1 MDATTGWRMTGMNKH
16 AEQFVETFVKELE
29 EENVAIFA
37 GAGLS
42 VEAGYVD
49 WKKLLQP
56 IADDLGLDIDKE
68 HDLISI
74 AQYHLNEKQN
84 RSGLNRALIEKLS
97 PGHAPTDKHRILA
110 RLPIKTYWTT
120 NYDKLLEDS
129 LRAANKTPDVKFT
142 LDHLKLTRPKR
153 DAIVYKMHGD
163 IDNPDDAV
171 LTKDDYERY
180 ESTRGQ
186 YVTALSGDLV
196 AKMFLFLGFSFT
208 DPNLDYILSRVRV
221 SLRGKPRDHYCIFKK
236 CLRASFRDDDA
247 FRYAEVKQ
255 QLAIN
260 DLKRFGVQT
269 LLVDEYADITI
280 LLKQIE
286 NRYQRKTVFISGS
299 AHEYGIWTQAQAESF
314 VRSLSQALIG
324 NDNRIVSGFGLG
336 VGSQVIT
343 GTLEEL
349 YQHQGKHLH
358 DQLILRPF
366 PQGAD
371 AQKQWEYYRQE
382 MIAHAGVAV
391 FVFGNKLEAGNV
403 VPANGVRREF
413 EIAKAKGLLLIPVGA
428 TGSMA
433 KELWQEVTNHFDD
446 YYPAHAALKPLFESL
461 GDPKDSKRLI
471 DAVIDIINKAKGR

>member
-1 MDATTGWRMTGMNKH
+1 MDKH
-16 AEQFVETFVKELE
+16 GEQFVETFVKELE
-29 EENVAIFA
+29 EENAAIFA

-42 VEAGYVD
+42 VGAGCVD

-56 IADDLGLDIDKE
+56 IAQDLGLDIDKE
-68 HDLISI
+68 QDLISI

-84 RSGLNRALIEKLS
+84 RSGLNRMLIEKLS
-97 PGHAPTDKHRILA
+97 PGHAPTDNHRILA

-120 NYDKLLEDS
+120 NYDKLLEES
-129 LRAANKTPDVKFT
+129 LKATGKIPDVKFT

-153 DAIVYKMHGD
+153 DAVVYKMHGD
-163 IDNPDDAV
+163 IDHPDEAV

-221 SLRGKPRDHYCIFKK
+221 SLHGKPRDHYCIFKK
-236 CLRASFRDDDA
+236 CARSAYPDDESFK
-247 FRYAEVKQ
+247 YAVVKQ

-260 DLKRFGVQT
+260 DLKRFGIQT
-269 LLVDEYADITI
+269 LLVDEYADITT

-286 NRYQRKTVFISGS
+286 NRYQRKTVLISGS
-299 AHEYGIWTQAQAESF
+299 AHEYGTWPLAQAESF
-314 VRSLSQALIG
+314 VRALSQALIR

-343 GTLEEL
+343 GALEEL
-349 YQHQGKHLH
+349 YQHQGKRLH

-366 PQGAD
+366 PQGPD
-371 AQKQWEYYRQE
+371 AQKQWEYYRHE

-391 FVFGNKLEAGNV
+391 FVFGNKLEAGKV
-403 VPANGVRREF
+403 ISANGVRREF
-413 EIAKAKGLLLIPVGA
+413 EIAKDKGLLLIPIGA
-428 TGSMA
+428 TGFVA
-433 KELWQEVTNHFDD
+433 RDLWEEVTKNFAT
-446 YYPAHAALKPLFESL
+446 YFPAHAAIKPLFESL
-461 GDPKDSKRLI
+461 GDASDSKRLI
-471 DAVIDIINKAKGR
+471 STVIEIINKAKGR

>member
-1 MDATTGWRMTGMNKH
+1 MDKH
-16 AEQFVETFVKELE
+16 TEHFVETFVKELE
-29 EENVAIFA
+29 EDNVAIFA

-42 VEAGYVD
+42 VGAGYVD

-56 IADDLGLDIDKE
+56 IAQDLELDIDQE

-84 RSGLNRALIEKLS
+84 RSGLNRVLIEQLS
-97 PGHAPTDKHRILA
+97 PGHAPTDNHRILA

-129 LRAANKTPDVKFT
+129 LKAAGKIPDVKYT
-142 LDHLKLTRPKR
+142 LDHLKLTKPKR

-163 IDNPDDAV
+163 IDHPDDAV

-180 ESTRGQ
+180 QSTRGQ

-208 DPNLDYILSRVRV
+208 DPNLDYILSRVRI
-221 SLRGKPRDHYCIFKK
+221 SLHGKPRDHYCIFKK
-236 CLRASFRDDDA
+236 CKRSGFASDDA
-247 FRYAEVKQ
+247 FKYADIKQ
-255 QLAIN
+255 HLAMN

-269 LLVDEYADITI
+269 LLVDEYSDITA

-286 NRYQRKTVFISGS
+286 NRFQRKTVLISGS
-299 AHEYGIWTQAQAESF
+299 AHEYGSWAADEAESF
-314 VRSLSQALIG
+314 VRALSQGLIK

-343 GTLEEL
+343 GVLEEL
-349 YQHQGKHLH
+349 YQRQGKRLH

-371 AQKQWEYYRQE
+371 AEKQWENYRQE
-382 MIAHAGVAV
+382 MIALAGTAV
-391 FVFGNKLEAGNV
+391 FIFGNKLQAGSV
-403 VPANGVRREF
+403 VPATGVRREF
-413 EIAKAKGLLLIPVGA
+413 EIAKANGLLLIPIGA
-428 TGSMA
+428 TGFTA
-433 KELWQEVTNHFDD
+433 RELWQEIIDD
-446 YYPAHAALKPLFESL
+446 FESYYPRHPELETLFALL
-461 GDPKDSKRLI
+461 GTATDSKRLI
-471 DAVIDIINKAKGR
+471 DTVVDIINKAKGR

>member
-1 MDATTGWRMTGMNKH
+1 MDRH
-16 AEQFVETFVKELE
+16 AEHFVETFVKELE

-42 VEAGYVD
+42 VGAGYVD

-56 IADDLGLDIDKE
+56 IAQELGLDIDKE

-74 AQYHLNEKQN
+74 AQYHLNEKQS
-84 RSGLNRALIEKLS
+84 RSGLNRALIEQLS
-97 PGHAPTDKHRILA
+97 PGHAATENHRILA

-120 NYDKLLEDS
+120 NYDKLIEDS
-129 LRAANKTPDVKFT
+129 LRTAGKIPDVKFT
-142 LDHLKLTRPKR
+142 LDQLKITRPKR

-163 IDNPDDAV
+163 IDHPDDAV

-180 ESTRGQ
+180 ELTRGQ

-221 SLRGKPRDHYCIFKK
+221 SLHGRPRDHYCIFKK
-236 CLRASFRDDDA
+236 IARRAYPDDDS
-247 FRYAEVKQ
+247 FKYAEIKQ

-269 LLVDEYADITI
+269 LLVDEYTDIIT
-280 LLKQIE
+280 LLKQVE
-286 NRYQRKTVFISGS
+286 NRYQRKTVLISGS
-299 AHEYGIWTQAQAESF
+299 AHEYGAWTQVQADSF
-314 VRSLSQALIG
+314 VRSLSQALIR

-343 GTLEEL
+343 GALEEL
-349 YQHQGKHLH
+349 YQHQGKRLH

-391 FVFGNKLEAGNV
+391 FVFGNKQEAGKV

-413 EIAKAKGLLLIPVGA
+413 EIAKAKGLLLIPIGA
-428 TGSMA
+428 TGFVA
-433 KELWQEVTNHFDD
+433 KELWEEITKNFGT
-446 YYPAHAALKPLFESL
+446 YYPEHATLKPLFEGL
-461 GDPKDSKRLI
+461 GDASNHQRLI
-471 DAVIDIINKAKGR
+471 DTVIEIINKAKGR

>member
-1 MDATTGWRMTGMNKH
+1 MDKH
-16 AEQFVETFVKELE
+16 AEHFVETFVKELE

-42 VEAGYVD
+42 VGAGYVD

-56 IADDLGLDIDKE
+56 IAQDLELDVDQE

-84 RSGLNRALIEKLS
+84 RSGLNRVLIEQLS
-97 PGHAPTDKHRILA
+97 PGHAPTDNHRILA

-120 NYDKLLEDS
+120 NYDKLIEDS
-129 LRAANKTPDVKFT
+129 LKAAGKIPDVKYT
-142 LDHLKLTRPKR
+142 LDHLKLTKPKR

-163 IDNPDDAV
+163 IDHPDDAV

-180 ESTRGQ
+180 QSTRGQ

-208 DPNLDYILSRVRV
+208 DPNLDYILSRVRI

-236 CLRASFRDDDA
+236 CKPFGFANGDA
-247 FRYAEVKQ
+247 FKYADIKQ
-255 QLAIN
+255 RLAIN

-269 LLVDEYADITI
+269 LLVDEYSDITA

-286 NRYQRKTVFISGS
+286 NRFQRKTVLISGS
-299 AHEYGIWTQAQAESF
+299 AHEYGTWGTARAESF
-314 VRSLSQALIG
+314 VRSLSQALIR

-336 VGSQVIT
+336 VGGQVIM
-343 GTLEEL
+343 GVLEEL
-349 YQHQGKHLH
+349 YQQQGKRLH

-371 AQKQWEYYRQE
+371 AQKQWETYRQE

-391 FVFGNKLEAGNV
+391 FIFGNKLQGDAV
-403 VPANGVRREF
+403 VLANGVRREF
-413 EIAKAKGLLLIPVGA
+413 EIAKEKGLLLVPIGA
-428 TGSMA
+428 TGYMA
-433 KELWQEVTNHFDD
+433 QELWREITDNFGS
-446 YYPAHAALKPLFESL
+446 YYHKHAELKSLFAIL
-461 GDPKDSKRLI
+461 GDSSDSKRLI
-471 DAVIDIINKAKGR
+471 DTVVEIISKAKGR

>member
-1 MDATTGWRMTGMNKH
+1 MDKH
-16 AEQFVETFVKELE
+16 GEHFVETFVKELE

-42 VEAGYVD
+42 VGAGYVD

-56 IADDLGLDIDKE
+56 IAQDLDLDIDQE
-68 HDLISI
+68 NDLISI

-84 RSGLNRALIEKLS
+84 RSGLNRVLIEQLS
-97 PGHAPTDKHRILA
+97 PGHAPTDNHRILA

-120 NYDKLLEDS
+120 NYDKLIEDS
-129 LRAANKTPDVKFT
+129 LKAAGKVPDVKYT
-142 LDHLKLTRPKR
+142 LDHLKLTKPKR

-163 IDNPDDAV
+163 IEHPDDAV

-180 ESTRGQ
+180 QSTRGQ

-208 DPNLDYILSRVRV
+208 DPNLDYILSRV
-221 SLRGKPRDHYCIFKK
+221 SISQHGKPRDHYGIFKK
-236 CLRASFRDDDA
+236 CKRSGSASDDA
-247 FRYAEVKQ
+247 FKYADIKQ
-255 QLAIN
+255 HLAIN

-269 LLVDEYADITI
+269 LLVDEYSDITA

-286 NRYQRKTVFISGS
+286 NRFQRKTVLISGS
-299 AHEYGIWTQAQAESF
+299 AHEYGTWGTGGAERF
-314 VRSLSQALIG
+314 VRRLSQALIK

-343 GTLEEL
+343 GVLEEL
-349 YQHQGKHLH
+349 YQHQGKRLH
-358 DQLILRPF
+358 DQLILSPF

-371 AQKQWEYYRQE
+371 AQKRWETYQQE
-382 MIAHAGVAV
+382 MIAHAGIAV
-391 FVFGNKLEAGNV
+391 FIFGNKLQAGCV

-413 EIAKAKGLLLIPVGA
+413 EIAKENGLLLIPIGA
-428 TGSMA
+428 TGYMA
-433 KELWQEVTNHFDD
+433 QELWQEITNHFDS
-446 YYPAHAALKPLFESL
+446 YYPKHAELKPLFAKL
-461 GDPKDSKRLI
+461 GDASDSKRLI
-471 DAVIDIINKAKGR
+471 DTVVEIINKAKGR

>member
-1 MDATTGWRMTGMNKH
+1 MDKH
-16 AEQFVETFVKELE
+16 AEHYVETFVKELE

-42 VEAGYVD
+42 VAAGYVD

-56 IADDLGLDIDKE
+56 IAHELELDIDQE

-84 RSGLNRALIEKLS
+84 RSGLNRALIEQLS
-97 PGHAPTDKHRILA
+97 PGHAPTDNHRILA

-129 LRAANKTPDVKFT
+129 LKAAGKIPDVKYT

-163 IDNPDDAV
+163 IDHPDDAV

-180 ESTRGQ
+180 QSTRGQ
-186 YVTALSGDLV
+186 YITALSGDLV

-208 DPNLDYILSRVRV
+208 DPNLDYILSRVRI
-221 SLRGKPRDHYCIFKK
+221 SLHGKPRDHYCIFKK
-236 CLRASFRDDDA
+236 CNRSGFASDDA
-247 FRYAEVKQ
+247 FKYAEIKQ
-255 QLAIN
+255 HLAIN

-269 LLVDEYADITI
+269 LLVDEYSDITA

-286 NRYQRKTVFISGS
+286 NRFQRKTVLISGS
-299 AHEYGIWTQAQAESF
+299 AHEYGSWGTERAESF
-314 VRSLSQALIG
+314 VRSLSQALIR
-324 NDNRIVSGFGLG
+324 NDNKIVSGFGLG

-343 GTLEEL
+343 GVLEEL
-349 YQHQGKHLH
+349 YQHQGKRLH

-371 AQKQWEYYRQE
+371 AQKQWETYRQE
-382 MIAHAGVAV
+382 MIAHAGIAV
-391 FVFGNKLEAGNV
+391 FIFGNKWQAGSV

-413 EIAKAKGLLLIPVGA
+413 EIAKANGLLLIPIGA
-428 TGSMA
+428 TGYMA
-433 KELWQEVTNHFDD
+433 QELWQEITDNFDR
-446 YYPAHAALKPLFESL
+446 YYPKHPELKPLFDLLADTS
-461 GDPKDSKRLI
+461 DSKRLI
-471 DAVIDIINKAKGR
+471 DTVVDIINKAKGR

>member
-1 MDATTGWRMTGMNKH
+1 MDKH
-16 AEQFVETFVKELE
+16 GEHFVETFVKELE

-42 VEAGYVD
+42 VGAGYVD

-56 IADDLGLDIDKE
+56 IAADLELDIDQE

-84 RSGLNRALIEKLS
+84 RSGLNRALIEQLS
-97 PGHAPTDKHRILA
+97 PGHAPTDNHRILA

-120 NYDKLLEDS
+120 NYDKLIEDS
-129 LRAANKTPDVKFT
+129 LKAAGKIPDVKYT
-142 LDHLKLTRPKR
+142 LDHLKFTRPKR

-163 IDNPDDAV
+163 IDHPDDAV

-180 ESTRGQ
+180 QSTRGQ

-208 DPNLDYILSRVRV
+208 DPNLDYILSRVRI
-221 SLRGKPRDHYCIFKK
+221 SLHGKPRDHYCIFRK
-236 CLRASFRDDDA
+236 CKRAAFSSDDA
-247 FRYAEVKQ
+247 FKYADIKQ
-255 QLAIN
+255 HLAIN
-260 DLKRFGVQT
+260 DLRRFGVQT
-269 LLVDEYADITI
+269 LLVDEYTDITA

-286 NRYQRKTVFISGS
+286 NRFQRKTVLISGS
-299 AHEYGIWTQAQAESF
+299 AHEYGSWPADKAESF
-314 VRSLSQALIG
+314 VRSLSQALIK

-343 GTLEEL
+343 GVLEEL
-349 YQHQGKHLH
+349 YQRQGKRLH

-371 AQKQWEYYRQE
+371 AQKQWEAYRQE
-382 MIAHAGVAV
+382 MIAHAGTAV
-391 FVFGNKLEAGNV
+391 FIFGNKLEAGSV

-413 EIAKAKGLLLIPVGA
+413 EIAKTNGLLLIPIGA
-428 TGSMA
+428 TGYMA
-433 KELWQEVTNHFDD
+433 QELWQEITDHFDA
-446 YYPAHAALKPLFESL
+446 YYPAHPELKPLFAVLADAS
-461 GDPKDSKRLI
+461 DSKRLI
-471 DAVIDIINKAKGR
+471 DTVVDIINKAKGR

>member
-1 MDATTGWRMTGMNKH
+1 MDKH
-16 AEQFVETFVKELE
+16 SEHFIETFVKELD
-29 EENVAIFA
+29 EENLAIFA

-42 VEAGYVD
+42 VGAGYVD

-56 IADDLGLDIDKE
+56 IAHELGLDIDKE

-84 RSGLNRALIEKLS
+84 RSGLNRALIEQLS
-97 PGHAPTDKHRILA
+97 PGHAPTENHRILA

-129 LRAANKTPDVKFT
+129 LKAAGKVPDVKFT
-142 LDHLKLTRPKR
+142 LDHLKLTKPRR
-153 DAIVYKMHGD
+153 DAVVYKMHGD
-163 IDNPDDAV
+163 IDHPDDAV

-221 SLRGKPRDHYCIFKK
+221 SLHGKPRDHYCIFKK
-236 CLRASFRDDDA
+236 CNRVNFPGEDA
-247 FRYAEVKQ
+247 FKYAELKQ

-260 DLKRFGVQT
+260 DLKRFGVQS
-269 LLVDEYADITI
+269 LLVDDYSDITV
-280 LLKQIE
+280 LLQQIE
-286 NRYQRKTVFISGS
+286 RRFRRKTVLISGS
-299 AHEYGIWTQAQAESF
+299 AHEYGAWTQAQAENHI
-314 VRSLSQALIG
+314 RRLSQALIR
-324 NDNRIVSGFGLG
+324 NDSRIVSGFGLG

-343 GTLEEL
+343 GALEEL
-349 YQHQGKHLH
+349 YQHQGKRLH

-366 PQGAD
+366 PQGTD

-391 FVFGNKLEAGNV
+391 FVFGNKLEAGKV

-413 EIAKAKGLLLIPVGA
+413 EIARDKELLLIPIGA
-428 TGSMA
+428 TGYVA
-433 KELWQEVTNHFDD
+433 KELWQEVAANFGT
-446 YYPAHAALKPLFESL
+446 YYPAHAELKPLFDGLDDAS
-461 GDPKDSKRLI
+461 DSERLI
-471 DAVIDIINKAKGR
+471 GAVIEIINKAKGR

>member
-1 MDATTGWRMTGMNKH
+1 MDKH
-16 AEQFVETFVKELE
+16 GEQFVETFVKELE

-42 VEAGYVD
+42 VDAGYVD

-56 IADDLGLDIDKE
+56 IAQDLGLDIDKE

-84 RSGLNRALIEKLS
+84 RSGLNRALIDQLS
-97 PGHAPTDKHRILA
+97 PGHAATSNHRILA
-110 RLPIKTYWTT
+110 RLPIKTFWTT
-120 NYDKLLEDS
+120 NYDKLIEDS
-129 LRAANKTPDVKFT
+129 LKEAGKIADVKFT

-163 IDNPDDAV
+163 IDHPDEAV

-180 ESTRGQ
+180 ESKRGQ

-221 SLRGKPRDHYCIFKK
+221 SLHGKPRDHYCVFKK
-236 CLRASFRDDDA
+236 CARPAYADDESFK
-247 FRYAEVKQ
+247 YAEVKQ

-260 DLKRFGVQT
+260 DLKRFGIQA
-269 LLVDEYADITI
+269 LLVNEFTDITT

-299 AHEYGIWTQAQAESF
+299 AHEYGAWVPDQAGSF
-314 VRSLSQALIG
+314 VSALSQALIR

-343 GTLEEL
+343 GVLEEL
-349 YQHQGKHLH
+349 YQHQGKRLH

-366 PQGAD
+366 PQGPD
-371 AQKQWEYYRQE
+371 AQKQWENYRQE

-391 FVFGNKLEAGNV
+391 FVFGNKLEAGKV
-403 VPANGVRREF
+403 VSANGVRREF
-413 EIAKAKGLLLIPVGA
+413 EIAKDKGLLLIPVGA
-428 TGSMA
+428 TGFVA
-433 KELWQEVTNHFDD
+433 KELWEEVTKNFAT
-446 YYPAHAALKPLFESL
+446 YYPAHAALKPLFDSL
-461 GDPKDSKRLI
+461 DDAADSKRLI
-471 DAVIDIINKAKGR
+471 NTIIEIVNKAKGR